1 MAEAGSLY
9 ETDFVRWSET
19 QAEALRAASALRTNA
34 PLDWENLAEEIE
46 SLGKSQRH
54 ELRSRTR
61 TLVEHLLKLEYSTAI
76 GPRPGWSRTVRR
88 TRIAIDDLLAESPS
102 LRPILPELLAQ
113 VQPSACE
120 FAAELL
126 EEAGEGSAAMQAR
139 GRGSYTVAE
148 AFGPWL
154 PSEEPN

>member
-1 MAEAGSLY
+1 MAEGGSLY

-19 QAEALRAASALRTNA
+19 QAEALRAAAALRTNE

-61 TLVEHLLKLEYSTAI
+61 TLVEHLLKLEYSAATE
-76 GPRPGWSRTVRR
+76 PRPGWSRTVRR
-88 TRIAIDDLLAESPS
+88 TRIAIDDILAESPS
-102 LRPILPELLAQ
+102 LRPILPELLAE
-113 VQPSACE
+113 VQPSANA

-126 EEAGEGSAAMQAR
+126 DEAGEGSAGIQA
-139 GRGSYTVAE
+139 GRRASYTVAE

-154 PSEEPN
+154 PGDEPN